1 MRFERTNW
9 WKTNSSRRPDPLSK
23 EEEMNEC
30 VEVSPGAASDFSGDE
45 DEAYFLFDPRG
56 WT

>member
-9 WKTNSSRRPDPLSK
+9 WKANSSRRPDPISK